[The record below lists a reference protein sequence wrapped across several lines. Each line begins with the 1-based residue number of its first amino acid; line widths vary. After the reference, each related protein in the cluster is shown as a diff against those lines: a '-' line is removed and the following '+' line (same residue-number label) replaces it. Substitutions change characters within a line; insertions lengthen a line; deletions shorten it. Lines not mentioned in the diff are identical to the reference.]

1 MVDWRAIVQGGSTC
15 TNYQLFPGD
24 RVFVDADCLIKTDLW
39 LAKIL
44 APVERVLGITL
55 LGSSVVNSIRNT
67 NGTTT
72 GVIVR

>member
-1 MVDWRAIVQGGSTC
+1 MVDWQAVVKGGSTC

-24 RVFVDADCLIKTDLW
+24 RVYVDADCLIKLDLT

-55 LGSSVVNSIRNT
+55 LGTSVWQSFRT
-67 NGTTT
+67 NGNNN
-72 GVIVR
+72 GFGQ